1 MFIFKAYSGVR
12 KNKPL
17 EDPYAVLFKSI
28 INISTDTQPLGEL
41 NLSNIPV
48 SLGQSEDTRTLQVSS
63 IYNQTI
69 PIDDVYTVTSSTNF
83 TTTIAT
89 VLITP

>member
-1 MFIFKAYSGVR
+1 MFIFNIYSGVR

-63 IYNQTI
+63 MYNQTM
-69 PIDDVYTVTSSTNF
+69 PIDDDYTVTSSTNF

-89 VLITP
+89 VLTTP

>member
-1 MFIFKAYSGVR
+1 MFIFKTSSR
-12 KNKPL
+12 NPKNKSL
-17 EDPYAVLFKSI
+17 EDPYAILFKSI

-48 SLGQSEDTRTLQVSS
+48 SLGQSEDTRTLQVSY
-63 IYNQTI
+63 IYNQTM